1 MRILWRNLS
10 GLHKGEKDFIF
21 KSLSIFTN
29 APAVIMKHSKETDPS
44 SQTYSI
50 SWLYSRQRQ
59 GTDIALLPLSKYPW
73 KQQLMWLL
81 WLKPQI
87 QATCS
92 SWLAPTGTVSY
103 QSYVCLWRMEPG
115 SSWLQRPEVPW
126 GMIWPGSPGCNFLQ
140 YDLISCKGWKTLLEF
155 VFEKKIPFPRQ
166 WYGIG

>member
-81 WLKPQI
+81 CSNHRFRLHAAADLLRLGQSLI
-87 QATCS
+87 SLTCACGRWSPETADS
-92 SWLAPTGTVSY
+92 SAQRYREEWYGLALLAVIFCS
-103 QSYVCLWRMEPG
+103 
-115 SSWLQRPEVPW
+115 
-126 GMIWPGSPGCNFLQ
+126 MIWFHVKDGKPS
-140 YDLISCKGWKTLLEF
+140 
-155 VFEKKIPFPRQ
+155 
-166 WYGIG
+166 